1 MSRKGRVFSNG
12 QFAGIIEESDSGYS
26 FSYDPVYLADQNSR
40 PICFAMPK
48 RIEEYTALNIFPF
61 FYGLLAEGVTC
72 RIQCRKLKLDE
83 SDYFGRLLKT
93 GSGDV
98 IGSITVEEVVES

>member
-1 MSRKGRVFSNG
+1 MNRKGRVFSNG
-12 QFAGIIEESDSGYS
+12 QFAGVIAESDRGYS
-26 FSYDPVYLADQNSR
+26 FSYDPVYLADPDSR

-48 RIEEYTALNIFPF
+48 RVGEYTASHLFPF
-61 FYGLLAEGVTC
+61 FYGLLTEGVTC

-98 IGSITVEEVVES
+98 IGSITVEEAVE